1 MPKQAV
7 EAVFED
13 GAFKPLKPL
22 KPALAEGQH
31 VRLLVEELNA
41 EESLLDLATHVYEG
55 LAPEQIDEIET
66 IALDRSNF
74 LTERE
79 KS

>member
-22 KPALAEGQH
+22 KPAFAEGQH

-79 KS
+79 KL